1 MSTRKPIP
9 VLPDV
14 DFSSGGGLDLLCEA
28 AREARDD
35 DGAAFQFQ
43 TIATKRRTP
52 TTKKR
57 GRAME
62 NRTNRRTVAL
72 STVKK
77 SATTT
82 TKRGRPSNATDVSS
96 CTPRGA
102 EAPTS
107 EKIEELART
116 GEMLA
121 RESADVVIERVR
133 QWLDLLVGDARARL
147 SALKRSTTRTQT
159 ALKKYQQNTPRTHED
174 DVDRVESELGIE
186 MLKEFEKSL
195 DIERDGLTQTLERLE
210 RMRTKT
216 EYEAAKLALGW
227 LNRSNQDKDYDE
239 DGSEDEN
246 KVSWYEYAH
255 SSSAH
260 AFLQVALGT
269 FMYDKTPMKSVK
281 PVDAASPEGII
292 DAARLFT

>member
-1 MSTRKPIP
+1 M
-9 VLPDV
+9 
-14 DFSSGGGLDLLCEA
+14 
-28 AREARDD
+28 
-35 DGAAFQFQ
+35 
-43 TIATKRRTP
+43 
-52 TTKKR
+52 
-57 GRAME
+57 
-62 NRTNRRTVAL
+62 
-72 STVKK
+72 
-77 SATTT
+77 
-82 TKRGRPSNATDVSS
+82 
-96 CTPRGA
+96 
-102 EAPTS
+102 
-107 EKIEELART
+107 
-116 GEMLA
+116 
-121 RESADVVIERVR
+121 
-133 QWLDLLVGDARARL
+133 
-147 SALKRSTTRTQT
+147 
-159 ALKKYQQNTPRTHED
+159 KKYQQNTPRTHED

>member
-1 MSTRKPIP
+1 
-9 VLPDV
+9 
-14 DFSSGGGLDLLCEA
+14 
-28 AREARDD
+28 
-35 DGAAFQFQ
+35 
-43 TIATKRRTP
+43 
-52 TTKKR
+52 
-57 GRAME
+57 
-62 NRTNRRTVAL
+62 
-72 STVKK
+72 
-77 SATTT
+77 
-82 TKRGRPSNATDVSS
+82 
-96 CTPRGA
+96 
-102 EAPTS
+102 
-107 EKIEELART
+107 
-116 GEMLA
+116 MLA

-227 LNRSNQDKDYDE
+227 LNRSNQDEDHDE

-246 KVSWYEYAH
+246 TVSWYEYAH